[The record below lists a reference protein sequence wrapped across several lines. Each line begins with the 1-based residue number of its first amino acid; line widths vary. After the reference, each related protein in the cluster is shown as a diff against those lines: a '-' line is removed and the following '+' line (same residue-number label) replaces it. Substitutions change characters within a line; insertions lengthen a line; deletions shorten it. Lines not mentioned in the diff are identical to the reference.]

1 VKVFIVNLEC
11 LKWIQKNISTLKTIC
26 FVLMSSYTYS
36 QNLVDNP
43 SFEVGQPQCDFTI
56 LPYFYSTN
64 VYGWNIPNN
73 STADVFSTQIPNK
86 ACYGSMPDSG
96 MDINQL
102 NPRVGSIL
110 PRTGSRFAGIYT
122 YYKNEEYREYIQ
134 GRLTTPLVIGQ
145 SYCVE
150 MHVAVA
156 GQPRYACNGLGIYFS
171 PEFLDYNPTIGSLPY
186 TPQIVENEIITSTTW
201 VRISGVYK
209 ATAASTYFTIGNF
222 KTDNQIRVIDK
233 GGYKPISYSY
243 ESAYYFVEDVSVRL
257 IVDKTFV
264 LTGNNSICM
273 NETATITATSE
284 LEDVHWTKLVDTV
297 TVISPGKVLQVK
309 PTINT
314 TYRVSGKNCGLFV
327 SDTITVFVNPLPTTA
342 LGADTTI
349 CKGVQLLLDAG
360 AGHAEYHWSDGSQNR
375 FNAVMNA
382 GSYSVTVKNQFGCSA
397 ADVIKISTLSIP
409 VVNLGRDTTLCEV
422 FYQLNAGGNQDSY
435 EWSTGSRDS
444 VLMPTQVGT
453 YWVTVAN
460 ECGVAMDTIT
470 LHSYNR
476 VSIPNVVTPNNDN
489 LNDYLQVVLLDAED
503 NVLRDVPV
511 GARIKILNRW
521 GKEVFYSEVYKNN
534 WPLTEDDISTGT
546 FYYEVVPGSCR
557 SYKGWVQVVR

>member
-1 VKVFIVNLEC
+1 
-11 LKWIQKNISTLKTIC
+11 
-26 FVLMSSYTYS
+26 
-36 QNLVDNP
+36 
-43 SFEVGQPQCDFTI
+43 
-56 LPYFYSTN
+56 
-64 VYGWNIPNN
+64 
-73 STADVFSTQIPNK
+73 
-86 ACYGSMPDSG
+86 
-96 MDINQL
+96 
-102 NPRVGSIL
+102 
-110 PRTGSRFAGIYT
+110 
-122 YYKNEEYREYIQ
+122 
-134 GRLTTPLVIGQ
+134 
-145 SYCVE
+145 
-150 MHVAVA
+150 
-156 GQPRYACNGLGIYFS
+156 
-171 PEFLDYNPTIGSLPY
+171 
-186 TPQIVENEIITSTTW
+186 
-201 VRISGVYK
+201 
-209 ATAASTYFTIGNF
+209 
-222 KTDNQIRVIDK
+222 
-233 GGYKPISYSY
+233 
-243 ESAYYFVEDVSVRL
+243 
-257 IVDKTFV
+257 
-264 LTGNNSICM
+264 
-273 NETATITATSE
+273 
-284 LEDVHWTKLVDTV
+284 
-297 TVISPGKVLQVK
+297 
-309 PTINT
+309 
-314 TYRVSGKNCGLFV
+314 
-327 SDTITVFVNPLPTTA
+327 
-342 LGADTTI
+342 
-349 CKGVQLLLDAG
+349 
-360 AGHAEYHWSDGSQNR
+360 
-375 FNAVMNA
+375 MNA

-444 VLMPTQVGT
+444 VLMPTEVGT